1 MNEGAIIKPWTARP
15 DESVIRLLE
24 SILEDARKVG
34 GPTTIAVITV
44 SGSGFVQTA
53 ARGHQI
59 RELIRG
65 TEALRSRIE
74 TDHAQ
79 AIKEA
84 LANPQMPLR
93 PHKT

>member
-1 MNEGAIIKPWTARP
+1 MSEGVIIKPWTAPP

-34 GPTTIAVITV
+34 GPVTALVVTV
-44 SGSGFVQTA
+44 SGAGLVQTA

-65 TEALRSRIE
+65 VDQARSRLSA
-74 TDHAQ
+74 DYDR
-79 AIKEA
+79 AITEA

-93 PHKT
+93 PHKN